1 METTPYRIQF
11 LHTEYYTCITSYHDY
26 GDARGYMCHCT
37 TIDRLKDGE
46 PLITSSDWFLDTR
59 PAPTEPDFQRLDRGS
74 EGGG

>member
-1 METTPYRIQF
+1 METTPYRVQF

-26 GDARGYMCHCT
+26 VKYGDATEATM
-37 TIDRLKDGE
+37 IDRLKDGE
-46 PLITSSDWFLDTR
+46 PAMKSSDWFLDTS